1 MRYINKDP
9 YFTIARF
16 NSVCPE
22 TGKPIKKG
30 DEIAYY
36 PLTKKAFHK
45 DSKAYEQVKLLEFN
59 DSFNM
64 MDANY

>member
-1 MRYINKDP
+1 MRYRNNDP
-9 YFTIARF
+9 YFTTARF

-36 PLTKKAFHK
+36 PRIKKAFHK

-64 MDANY
+64 MDTNY